1 MNNNL
6 NSKILEKVQTKIA
19 ISNFEEKEKF
29 SMPNNK
35 ILKTVASLVL
45 VLGITCGA
53 VYAGYKITSYFKIK
67 GIDDAGIQ
75 TALENN
81 YVQNIEMNYIEK
93 EQVKFKVD
101 YLMMDDINFDLVFNF
116 VTQDEV
122 DNYEEIAVTNLQIT
136 DENNNQIYIDSEE
149 QDIWTKNIS
158 LSSSMWTTV
167 EKQDHTLRQVLHLCS
182 NNFPKSKKI
191 YVSFD
196 SVILYNVNK
205 GNPITIT
212 YEDNYKLEFDVSE
225 QLVNRKSIEYAANNS
240 KVEKAILTNSGF
252 AITIKESNYIP
263 RNANYIVKDTEGN
276 SYTLSDTLRILKKPD
291 LSQIE
296 KQVLIFNITKYNES
310 DSISLIKENRNIIEF
325 VKK

>member
-53 VYAGYKITSYFKIK
+53 VYAGCKITGYFKIK
-67 GIDDAGIQ
+67 GIDDSGIQ

-136 DENNNQIYIDSEE
+136 DENNKQIYIDSEE

-158 LSSSMWTTV
+158 LSSAMWTTV

-205 GNPITIT
+205 GNPITII
-212 YEDNYKLEFDVSE
+212 YKDNYKLEFDVSE

-263 RNANYIVKDTEGN
+263 KNANYIVKDTEGN

-310 DSISLIKENRNIIEF
+310 DSISLIKENGNIIEF
-325 VKK
+325 IKK

>member
-6 NSKILEKVQTKIA
+6 NSRILEKVQTRIA
-19 ISNFEEKEKF
+19 ISNFEEKEEF

-75 TALENN
+75 TALKNN
-81 YVQNIEMNYIEK
+81 YVQNIEMYYIEK

-122 DNYEEIAVTNLQIT
+122 DNYEKIAVTNLQIT

-158 LSSSMWTTV
+158 LSSAMWTTI
-167 EKQDHTLRQVLHLCS
+167 EKQGHTLRQVLHLCS

-196 SVILYNVNK
+196 SVILYNVNN

-225 QLVNRKSIEYAANNS
+225 QLVNRKSVEYETDNS

-252 AITIKESNYIP
+252 AITIKENNYIP

-296 KQVLIFNITKYNES
+296 EQVLIFNITKYNES
-310 DSISLIKENRNIIEF
+310 DSINLIKENGNIIEF

>member
-1 MNNNL
+1 
-6 NSKILEKVQTKIA
+6 
-19 ISNFEEKEKF
+19 
-29 SMPNNK
+29 MPNNK

-75 TALENN
+75 TALKNN

-158 LSSSMWTTV
+158 LSSAMWTTI
-167 EKQDHTLRQVLHLCS
+167 EKQGHTLRQVLHLCS

-225 QLVNRKSIEYAANNS
+225 QLVNRKSVEYETDNS

-252 AITIKESNYIP
+252 AITIKENNYIP

-296 KQVLIFNITKYNES
+296 EQVLIFNITKYNES
-310 DSISLIKENRNIIEF
+310 DSINLIKENGNIIEF

>member
-19 ISNFEEKEKF
+19 MSNFEEKEKF

-45 VLGITCGA
+45 VFGITCGA
-53 VYAGYKITSYFKIK
+53 VYAGCKITGYFKIK
-67 GIDDAGIQ
+67 GIDDSGIQ

-158 LSSSMWTTV
+158 LSSAMWTTV
-167 EKQDHTLRQVLHLCS
+167 EKQGHTLRQVLHLCS

-276 SYTLSDTLRILKKPD
+276 SYTLSDTLRILRKPD

-310 DSISLIKENRNIIEF
+310 DSINLIKENENIIEF

>member
-6 NSKILEKVQTKIA
+6 NSRILEKVQTRIA
-19 ISNFEEKEKF
+19 ISNFEEKEEF

-75 TALENN
+75 TALKNN

-122 DNYEEIAVTNLQIT
+122 DNYEKIAVTNLQIT

-158 LSSSMWTTV
+158 LSSAMWTTI
-167 EKQDHTLRQVLHLCS
+167 EKQGHTLRQVLHLCS

-196 SVILYNVNK
+196 SVILYNVNN

-225 QLVNRKSIEYAANNS
+225 QLVNRKSVEYETDNS

-252 AITIKESNYIP
+252 AITIKENNYIP

-296 KQVLIFNITKYNES
+296 EQVLIFNITKYNES
-310 DSISLIKENRNIIEF
+310 DSINLIKENGNIIEF

>member
-6 NSKILEKVQTKIA
+6 NSRILEKVQTRIA
-19 ISNFEEKEKF
+19 ISNFEEKEEF

-75 TALENN
+75 TALKNN

-158 LSSSMWTTV
+158 LSSAMWTTI
-167 EKQDHTLRQVLHLCS
+167 EKQGHTLRQVLHLCS

-225 QLVNRKSIEYAANNS
+225 QLVNRKSVEYETDNS

-252 AITIKESNYIP
+252 AITIKENNYIP

-276 SYTLSDTLRILKKPD
+276 SYTLSDTLRILK
-291 LSQIE
+291 
-296 KQVLIFNITKYNES
+296 
-310 DSISLIKENRNIIEF
+310 SLI
-325 VKK
+325 

>member
-53 VYAGYKITSYFKIK
+53 VYAGCKITGYFKIK
-67 GIDDAGIQ
+67 GIDDSGIQ

-122 DNYEEIAVTNLQIT
+122 DNYEGIAVTNLQIT
-136 DENNNQIYIDSEE
+136 DENNKQIYIDSEE

-158 LSSSMWTTV
+158 LSSAMWTTV

-205 GNPITIT
+205 GNPITII
-212 YEDNYKLEFDVSE
+212 YKDNYKLEFDVSE
-225 QLVNRKSIEYAANNS
+225 QLVNRKSI
-240 KVEKAILTNSGF
+240 
-252 AITIKESNYIP
+252 
-263 RNANYIVKDTEGN
+263 
-276 SYTLSDTLRILKKPD
+276 
-291 LSQIE
+291 
-296 KQVLIFNITKYNES
+296 
-310 DSISLIKENRNIIEF
+310 
-325 VKK
+325 